1 MGVPEYL
8 RKNWGESRWQ
18 RVAKYRLGNGMK
30 GGRYWVEEEEE
41 RRCRLCG
48 REEETWEH
56 VWEECLGGGRG
67 HHGRR

>member
-41 RRCRLCG
+41 RK
-48 REEETWEH
+48 
-56 VWEECLGGGRG
+56 
-67 HHGRR
+67 